1 MLDASVLLKWV
12 FQDEDDADRA
22 IVLRDKYLRGDS
34 VIIVPSFAFYEF
46 VSVLRYSRR
55 GLSQEEINQEIH
67 NLFGLQLVS
76 IELDEGLAR
85 EAVNISFQTGTAVF
99 ASLTDDFVL
108 RYDAY
113 YMALADALGCQLITA
128 DYESYRRL
136 GHLPYVV
143 ALRDI

>member
-1 MLDASVLLKWV
+1 MEQHEGTAQAEIWRVLDSSVFLKWV

-22 IVLRDKYLRGDS
+22 IVLRDEYLRGDS

-46 VSVLRYSRR
+46 VSVLRHSRR

-85 EAVNISFQTGTAVF
+85 ELKDQIIAELQPKGKKE
-99 ASLTDDFVL
+99 
-108 RYDAY
+108 R
-113 YMALADALGCQLITA
+113 
-128 DYESYRRL
+128 
-136 GHLPYVV
+136 PK
-143 ALRDI
+143 